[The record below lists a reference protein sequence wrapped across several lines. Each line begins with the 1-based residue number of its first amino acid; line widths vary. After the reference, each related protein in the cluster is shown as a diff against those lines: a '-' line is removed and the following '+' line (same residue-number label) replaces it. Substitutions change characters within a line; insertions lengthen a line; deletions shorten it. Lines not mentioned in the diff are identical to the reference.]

1 MSHLLTSLFSEKRRR
16 WLGLNWAILGGL
28 ILAFVAVFAVSHY
41 VFHVPVYEG
50 NSNRLAPEGSIA
62 MTLIAL
68 GAGGALFAVMGTALL
83 LTNPRSS
90 VSQPGGKR

>member
-1 MSHLLTSLFSEKRRR
+1 MSHLLTGLFSEKRRR

-28 ILAFVAVFAVSHY
+28 IMAFAAVFAISHY
-41 VFHVPVYEG
+41 VFHVPVQAG
-50 NSNRLAPEGSIA
+50 HSNHLASEGSIA
-62 MTLIAL
+62 MTLIVL

-90 VSQPGGKR
+90 VCQPGGKR